1 MPMPTRIGLY
11 GGSFDPIH
19 NGHLIVARAIA
30 ERVGLERVIFLPS
43 ATPPHKP
50 EEELLDPARRAEMVK
65 LAIQD
70 EPSFEFSDFDL
81 TRSGPSYTIDTVAH
95 FRQLLGREAG
105 LHWIIGADSLPE
117 IATWYR
123 VSALVDACHVITA
136 ARRGW
141 GQIDWDEFRK
151 TLSESQIAGLAAG
164 MVDTPVIEIASTDIR
179 RRIREGR
186 SIRYLVPETVR
197 SYIAEHGLYRG
208 PLQGDRN
215 S

>member
-1 MPMPTRIGLY
+1 MPTRIGLY

-30 ERVGLERVIFLPS
+30 ERLGLERVIFLPS

-50 EEELLDPARRAEMVK
+50 EEELLDPAHRAEMVK

-81 TRSGPSYTIDTVAH
+81 TRSGPSYTIDTVMH
-95 FRQLLGREAG
+95 FRRLLGRDAD

-117 IATWYR
+117 IITWYR
-123 VSALVDACHVITA
+123 ASALVDACHVITA
-136 ARRGW
+136 ARGGW
-141 GQIDWDEFRK
+141 EQIDWNEFRK
-151 TLSESQIAGLAAG
+151 ALSESQIAGLEAG
-164 MVDTPVIEIASTDIR
+164 VLDTPVVEIASTDIR

-208 PLQGDRN
+208 PL
-215 S
+215 